1 MKLHEVYK
9 PVFED
14 KKEDLKARRLRSDFG
29 SRRTTLVCA
38 NSDCVHEFTRRI
50 GPNTS
55 TPSCPECG
63 HNRVR
68 LADSEKAKKKLI
80 SMREALEENRPYDAV
95 ELVIDVLSSLVGKT
109 DNESLPQ
116 INEALAG
123 LVAMEPGLDKKI
135 QELIPSIRDGR
146 GHKELRAIAEQLEL
160 GHYFHSED

>member
-1 MKLHEVYK
+1 
-9 PVFED
+9 
-14 KKEDLKARRLRSDFG
+14 
-29 SRRTTLVCA
+29 
-38 NSDCVHEFTRRI
+38 
-50 GPNTS
+50 
-55 TPSCPECG
+55 
-63 HNRVR
+63 VR
-68 LADSEKAKKKLI
+68 LANSEKAKKKLI
-80 SMREALEENRPYDAV
+80 SMREAMEENRPYDAV

-123 LVAMEPGLDKKI
+123 LVAVEPGLDKKI